1 MNSNTRSRP
10 VTYLVMVR
18 MFLTRMIAN
27 AGPTKAQI
35 TPLCI
40 DNQQLKR
47 KRNIMHAC
55 ICLVSNGP
63 QQCNFDTQTSA

>member
-1 MNSNTRSRP
+1 
-10 VTYLVMVR
+10 MVR

-47 KRNIMHAC
+47 KRNIMHMHTC

-63 QQCNFDTQTSA
+63 